1 MDLSA
6 LMAAAGE
13 RSPMPEAKPVRQ
25 HNPRVIAHV
34 DGDYMAYFAA
44 GSENC
49 SAGDARRNVL
59 SRCAQLQ
66 HISGAGKVVMH
77 LTHAASTKGDRFLAA
92 TTQPYQGQRH
102 TGRKPN
108 NWAFLREWMENY
120 DGPAFTPKI
129 WMTREADDGIAYV
142 NEGAAIHANI
152 LHVVHSADKDMR
164 MFCGVHVDWDGFGI
178 TEVPHGAYDVVG
190 ENGLQYGHKWFW
202 MQMLH
207 GDTADNIPGLP
218 RVGKATAEQ
227 LLFGT
232 TCNAEAA
239 AVVRG
244 KYNEVLGEEWR
255 ATFAEQAVLL
265 WMRTDRDAHLLD
277 VLSLGVFG
285 PQLVAA
291 FRALAD
297 SVAEKRAILEEF
309 HGHLKEY
316 QA

>member
-13 RSPMPEAKPVRQ
+13 RSPMPVQVVRQ

-59 SRCAQLQ
+59 SRCAQLK
-66 HISGAGKVVMH
+66 HVSGAGKIVMH

-92 TTQPYQGQRH
+92 TTQPYQGQRQA
-102 TGRKPN
+102 GRKPN
-108 NWAFLREWMENY
+108 NWAFLREWMETY
-120 DGPAFTPKI
+120 EGDAFTPKI
-129 WMTREADDGIAYV
+129 WLTREADDGIAYV
-142 NEGAAIHANI
+142 NEGAALHHNI

-164 MFCGVHVDWDGFGI
+164 MFCGVHVDWDGYDI
-178 TEVPHGAYDVVG
+178 TEVPLGAYDIVG

-218 RVGKATAEQ
+218 KVGKVTAEQ
-227 LLFGT
+227 LLFET
-232 TCNAEAA
+232 KTNLEA
-239 AVVRG
+239 VQIVSG
-244 KYNEVLGEEWR
+244 KYSEVLGADWR
-255 ATFAEQAVLL
+255 KTFAEQAVLL
-265 WMRTDRDAHLLD
+265 WMRTDRDAELLD
-277 VLSLGVFG
+277 VLKLDVFG
-285 PQLVAA
+285 PKLKQA
-291 FRALAD
+291 FYDLAED
-297 SVAEKRAILEEF
+297 VNEKRAILEAY
-309 HGHLKEY
+309 K
-316 QA
+316 A

>member
-6 LMAAAGE
+6 LLAAVGE

-25 HNPRVIAHV
+25 HNPHVIAHI

-59 SRCAQLQ
+59 SRCAQLK
-66 HISGAGKVVMH
+66 HVTGAGKIVMH

-92 TTQPYQGQRH
+92 TTQPYQGQRGH
-102 TGRKPN
+102 RRKPN
-108 NWAFLREWMENY
+108 NWAFLREWMETY
-120 DGPAFTPKI
+120 EGDAFTPKI

-142 NEGAAIHANI
+142 NEGAALHHKI

-164 MFCGVHVDWDGFGI
+164 MFCGVHCDWDSYDI
-178 TEVPHGAYDVVG
+178 TEVPYGTYDIVG

-218 RVGKATAEQ
+218 KVGKVTAEQ

-232 TCNAEAA
+232 KDNAEA
-239 AVVRG
+239 VQLVSG
-244 KYNEVLGEEWR
+244 KYSEVLGADWR
-255 ATFAEQAVLL
+255 KTFAEQAVLL
-265 WMRTDRDAHLLD
+265 WMRTDRDAELLD

-285 PQLVAA
+285 PQLKQA
-291 FRALAD
+291 FYDLAED
-297 SVAEKRAILEEF
+297 VNEKRAILEAY
-309 HGHLKEY
+309 K
-316 QA
+316 A